1 MKRNTKEIACALAA
15 LALLSGAAGCS
26 FSSDVAEG
34 IGPYAELSSE
44 GGLSSSEGSSSADGS
59 SAVPSSAAASFDVA
73 IDCGAGGTCS
83 PASDQTV
90 SAGADLK
97 VTVSAGARRFVDSVS
112 LDGALL
118 YASEPGDRLPSYQ
131 IALKNVGED
140 HAVSARFG
148 REAVWMDCSAGGTCL
163 PGDTTPPVGG
173 DLALKFQ
180 ADSGYK
186 IQTVVFAGDTIFD
199 ADTTASVYGQY
210 NFALGNYQPPRTFDF
225 TAEFVAY

>member
-1 MKRNTKEIACALAA
+1 MKRNTKEIAYALAA

-44 GGLSSSEGSSSADGS
+44 GGASSE
-59 SAVPSSAAASFDVA
+59 AVPSSSSEETPSSSSPASFAVA
-73 IDCGAGGTCS
+73 VDCGPGGTCS
-83 PASDQTV
+83 PASDRTV
-90 SAGADLK
+90 AAGEDLK
-97 VTVSAGARRFVDSVS
+97 VTVSAGARRFIDSVS

-148 REAVWMDCSAGGTCL
+148 REAVWMDCSAGGTCI